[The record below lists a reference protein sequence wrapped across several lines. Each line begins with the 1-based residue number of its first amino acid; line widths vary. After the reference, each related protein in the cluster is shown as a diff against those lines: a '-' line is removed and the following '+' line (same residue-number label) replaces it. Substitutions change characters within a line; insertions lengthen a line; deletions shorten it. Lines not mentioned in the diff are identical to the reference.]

1 LSAAAPAPAPAP
13 SAGLLL
19 LVREECE
26 LCEQMAAA
34 LAALAR
40 RVALPPVASADVD
53 SDPQWQR
60 RYGLKVPVLLLDG
73 TPVCRTRLDEAELLS
88 ALRRRGDRL

>member
-1 LSAAAPAPAPAP
+1 MTAPAARV
-13 SAGLLL
+13 LTL

-26 LCEQMAAA
+26 LCEQMSAA

-40 RVALPPVASADVD
+40 RVALPPVSTADVD

-60 RYGLKVPVLLLDG
+60 RYGLQVPVLLLDG
-73 TPVCRTRLDEAELLS
+73 TPVCRTRLDEAQLLD
-88 ALRRRGDRL
+88 ALRPRGDRL